1 MSLGR
6 SEHMI
11 KCPVPTTTR
20 LSLGGPVR
28 CRDGPLGELRD
39 LVIDPIPRRV
49 THLVVVPHHLTG
61 GPRLIPFKLA
71 AAGKTS
77 EELSLQCT
85 LAEAADLP
93 RPEEFREL
101 PLGERPEGTDSWDV
115 GVQEVRPM
123 PHYDAG
129 AMVEYMP
136 DPDPELL
143 MTYDRIPKGEVEI
156 QHNSAVRT
164 RDGQDGGRLA
174 GVLVE
179 EGRITHLLLRRGYLW
194 RRHEFCVPAQEI
206 TELRTDSVGL
216 RASRREL
223 KAFRS

>member
-1 MSLGR
+1 M
-6 SEHMI
+6 
-11 KCPVPTTTR
+11 
-20 LSLGGPVR
+20 
-28 CRDGPLGELRD
+28 
-39 LVIDPIPRRV
+39 
-49 THLVVVPHHLTG
+49 TG
-61 GPRLIPFKLA
+61 GPRLVPFDLA
-71 AAGKTS
+71 EANQQS
-77 EELSLQCT
+77 PEFLLRCT
-85 LAEAADLP
+85 LADAAGLP

-129 AMVEYMP
+129 AMVEYLP

-156 QHNSAVRT
+156 QHNSAVTT
-164 RDGQDGGRLA
+164 RDGQDAGRLA

-179 EGRITHLLLRRGYLW
+179 DGHITHLLLRRGYLW
-194 RRHEFCVPAQEI
+194 RRQELCVPAQEI

-216 RASRREL
+216 RASRHEL